1 MYTYEQRMAAVKLYL
16 QYGRRGAPVIRE
28 LGYPDRHMLVKW
40 VKEFESSGDLHRDLK
55 REPKFSEAEK
65 RKALQY
71 YQEHGQSIV
80 VTIKALGYPSES
92 TFKRW
97 LNEAFPD
104 RKKYCVSGGAMIE
117 FPQEIKEQAVIDLC
131 ARAGSAKEVAAA
143 HGVSRITL
151 YEWKKQLLGKG
162 CNHMPRKT
170 VSKHLPIKGECE
182 LDLQAELLSLQ
193 NEVAT
198 QELLLEELRRD
209 VYRLQLER
217 DILEKAGEILKKD
230 QGINLKTLTNREKAE
245 VIDALREKY
254 RLKELLLVLDISKS
268 SYCYQELCAKR
279 PDKYAQIRTEIH
291 VIFTSVDGRYGY
303 RRVHAML
310 KKAGFRVSEKV
321 VRKIMKEDGLSVRC
335 VKRKKYNSYAGEI
348 SPEVA
353 NIVNR
358 DFHADA
364 PNVKWL
370 TDITEFSIPAGKV
383 YLSPMIDCFDGLA
396 VSWSIGTSPTADL
409 VNSMLDE
416 AILSLKEDEHP
427 IIHSDRGCHYRWP
440 GWIDRM
446 DEASLTRSM
455 SKKGCSPDNSACE
468 GFFGRLKNEMF
479 YDRSWQGVSAE
490 DFINILDA
498 YLRWYNE
505 DRIKESLNWMS
516 PLEYRRSLG
525 LCQTNTTEV

>member
-1 MYTYEQRMAAVKLYL
+1 M
-16 QYGRRGAPVIRE
+16 
-28 LGYPDRHMLVKW
+28 
-40 VKEFESSGDLHRDLK
+40 
-55 REPKFSEAEK
+55 
-65 RKALQY
+65 
-71 YQEHGQSIV
+71 
-80 VTIKALGYPSES
+80 
-92 TFKRW
+92 
-97 LNEAFPD
+97 
-104 RKKYCVSGGAMIE
+104 
-117 FPQEIKEQAVIDLC
+117 
-131 ARAGSAKEVAAA
+131 
-143 HGVSRITL
+143 
-151 YEWKKQLLGKG
+151 
-162 CNHMPRKT
+162 
-170 VSKHLPIKGECE
+170 
-182 LDLQAELLSLQ
+182 
-193 NEVAT
+193 
-198 QELLLEELRRD
+198 
-209 VYRLQLER
+209 
-217 DILEKAGEILKKD
+217 
-230 QGINLKTLTNREKAE
+230 
-245 VIDALREKY
+245 
-254 RLKELLLVLDISKS
+254 VLDISKS
-268 SYCYQELCAKR
+268 SYCYQELCSKR

-364 PNVKWL
+364 PNIKWL